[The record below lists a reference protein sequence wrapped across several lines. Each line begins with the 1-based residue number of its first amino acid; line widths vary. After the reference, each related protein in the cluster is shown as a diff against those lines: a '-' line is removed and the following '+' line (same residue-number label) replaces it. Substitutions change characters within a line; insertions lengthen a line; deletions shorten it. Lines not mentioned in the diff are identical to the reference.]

1 MHENFQSHFKKI
13 ACHQDVRGT
22 CGTCEINTHVPNPDV
37 STSKISAPDVSIV
50 KKISRRSPTDWSR
63 LTPLRCGIISKPG
76 CSGRA
81 VESIAYQDFC
91 QILPKNHLGFAWFY
105 HTRSHISTISWPIS
119 VFQYKYYL
127 WIKPAYSG
135 CWHSPM
141 TAIWNFVEMH
151 VHARPAR
158 PTHVRARPIW
168 KSLNF
173 DVFIDFQAYHGSIWK
188 YATQNKKKARHSPFY
203 ICSRCFFVQF
213 CAKFCLSS
221 AE

>member
-1 MHENFQSHFKKI
+1 M
-13 ACHQDVRGT
+13 RGT

-50 KKISRRSPTDWSR
+50 QKISRRSPTDWSR
-63 LTPLRCGIISKPG
+63 LTPLRCGIISKPD
-76 CSGRA
+76 CSGRDF
-81 VESIAYQDFC
+81 ESIAYQDFC

-173 DVFIDFQAYHGSIWK
+173 DVFIDFSGISW
-188 YATQNKKKARHSPFY
+188 FY
-203 ICSRCFFVQF
+203 LEICNSEQEESKIFTFLHQQSMFFV
-213 CAKFCLSS
+213 
-221 AE
+221 